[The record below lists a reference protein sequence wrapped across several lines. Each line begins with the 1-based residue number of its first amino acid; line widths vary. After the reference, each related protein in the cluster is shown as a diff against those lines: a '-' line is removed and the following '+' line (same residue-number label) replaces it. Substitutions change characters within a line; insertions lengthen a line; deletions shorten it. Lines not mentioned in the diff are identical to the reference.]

1 MAEEN
6 ESPDYLLNNPK
17 VTFWK
22 VENPDNFTKGLAKEL
37 VGKIERLISISL
49 EN

>member
-1 MAEEN
+1 MAEKD

-22 VENPDNFTKGLAKEL
+22 VENPDNFTKELAREL
-37 VGKIERLISISL
+37 VEKIEKLIL
-49 EN
+49 DLM